1 MRGMAKND
9 EDRYVVPNGDRG
21 GWDVIKE
28 HAKRASAHFATQKEA
43 VARAKEIVE
52 KTGHGR
58 GDVRVQGRNGKFR
71 DGVSGRQNE
80 TAAPDRR
87 H

>member
-1 MRGMAKND
+1 MAKND
-9 EDRYVVPNGDRG
+9 EDRYVVPNGERG

-52 KTGHGR
+52 RTGHGK
-58 GDVRVQGRNGKFR
+58 GDVRVQAKNGKFR
-71 DGVSGRQNE
+71 DAESGARNE
-80 TAAPDRR
+80 TSVKDRR
-87 H
+87 